1 MSHLVVHIPPSEG
14 PVEVGESVVDPLLN
28 FCRELGAGVVVQPAG
43 HLGAWVIFGRIW
55 TFNI

>member
-14 PVEVGESVVDPLLN
+14 PIEVGESVVDPLLN

-43 HLGAWVIFGRIW
+43 HLGAWVMWHDLDF
-55 TFNI
+55 